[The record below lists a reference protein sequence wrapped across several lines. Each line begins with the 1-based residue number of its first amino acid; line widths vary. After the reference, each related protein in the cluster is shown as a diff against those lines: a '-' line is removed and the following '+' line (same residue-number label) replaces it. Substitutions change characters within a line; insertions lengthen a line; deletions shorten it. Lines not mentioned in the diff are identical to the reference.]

1 MTANITTFTNKVLGL
16 GHVMEDDNPIPTK
29 FRDDGPS
36 SPADDLVDDENTTNN
51 SNEGD

>member
-1 MTANITTFTNKVLGL
+1 MTTNITTFTNTVLGR

-36 SPADDLVDDENTTNN
+36 NPADDLVDNDTTNN
-51 SNEGD
+51 SNDEGE